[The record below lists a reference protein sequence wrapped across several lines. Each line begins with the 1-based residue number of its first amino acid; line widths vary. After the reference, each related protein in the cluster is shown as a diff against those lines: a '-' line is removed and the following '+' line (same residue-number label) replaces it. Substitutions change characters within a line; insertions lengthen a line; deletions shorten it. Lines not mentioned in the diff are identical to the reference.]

1 MTERLEERRILFPN
15 FPAPL
20 NGQFHSITI
29 RETIMRIA
37 LEVILTTPEVDGAI
51 ARDIAR
57 EALQEAFPLKARG
70 EVEHDLSEI
79 YHFETQRR
87 RRDWPKSS
95 ENAEEH
101 MRLHEEVMAYLGA
114 IREALTRAGLRRRGG
129 Q

>member
-1 MTERLEERRILFPN
+1 
-15 FPAPL
+15 
-20 NGQFHSITI
+20 
-29 RETIMRIA
+29 MRIA
-37 LEVILTTPEVDGAI
+37 LEVILTIPEVDGES

-57 EALQEAFPLKARG
+57 EALQKAFPLKARR
-70 EVEHDLSEI
+70 ELEHDLSEI

-114 IREALTRAGLRRRGG
+114 IREAFIRAGLRRKGG